1 VHVGNTRSGMTSAS
15 SASSG
20 CPAKSSLSQL
30 LSTGPLSTRAS
41 AGEPAE
47 AYVEIAAS
55 GAASWLAGA
64 LCAQTDPEVFF
75 PEKGESALA
84 ALAVCRRC
92 EVRAECLAWAL
103 EHNQRFGVWGGVTE
117 SDRRGMRRT
126 LWRTSSE
133 APTSGAA
140 A

>member
-1 VHVGNTRSGMTSAS
+1 MDRAKAETRRARPTTQAAGPPTNTKVPMRVT
-15 SASSG
+15 
-20 CPAKSSLSQL
+20 
-30 LSTGPLSTRAS
+30 
-41 AGEPAE
+41 EPAE

-64 LCAQTDPEVFF
+64 LCAQTDPEAFF

-103 EHNQRFGVWGGVTE
+103 EHHQRFGVWGGVTE
-117 SDRRGMRRT
+117 SDRRGMRWTDRHLFSQIPT
-126 LWRTSSE
+126 GGE
-133 APTSGAA
+133 AA
-140 A
+140 